1 MLSFDGW
8 QETFEALRR
17 HKLRTVLTA
26 LSVAWGIFMLVI
38 LLAAG
43 RGLQR
48 GVEHDFRDDAT
59 NSIWISPGKTSV
71 AYKGQ
76 PPGKSVRFEND
87 DVDAIAKQI
96 PGVDQITGRFYLWGE
111 FSVSYGMKTAHFDIR
126 GCHPGHLYI
135 ERTQILAGRFINEF
149 DVRERRKVAV
159 IGPEVREQLFGA
171 RDPLGEY
178 ITIRGVKYK
187 VIGLYQDDGSQNEL
201 RKIYVPIT
209 TAQLEYSA
217 PRQVHHIM

>member
-1 MLSFDGW
+1 MPNLDAW
-8 QETFEALRR
+8 QETLEILRR
-17 HKLRTVLTA
+17 HKLRTLLTA

-43 RGLQR
+43 RGLQS
-48 GVEHDFRDDAT
+48 GVEYDFRDDAV

-71 AYKGQ
+71 AYQGQ
-76 PPGKSVRFEND
+76 PPGRAVRFEND

-96 PGVDQITGRFYLWGE
+96 AGVERITGRFYLWGE

-135 ERTQILAGRFINEF
+135 ERTRILAGRFINDF
-149 DVRERRKVAV
+149 DVKGRRKVAV
-159 IGPEVREQLFGA
+159 IGPEVKDQLFGS

-187 VIGLYQDDGSQNEL
+187 VIGLYQDDGAQNEL
-201 RKIYVPIT
+201 RKIYIPIT
-209 TAQLEYSA
+209 TA
-217 PRQVHHIM
+217 